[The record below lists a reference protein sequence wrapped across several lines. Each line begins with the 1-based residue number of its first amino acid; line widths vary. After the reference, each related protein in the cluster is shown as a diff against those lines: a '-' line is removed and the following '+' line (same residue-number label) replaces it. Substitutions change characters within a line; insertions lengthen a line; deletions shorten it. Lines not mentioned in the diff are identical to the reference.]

1 MEIGPYQQHDTT
13 RGGGGLSVSGWGGGR
28 VERVDRW
35 GGVKWGGGQ
44 VGGGGQVAIVVALE
58 DLTQS
63 YHLNYVHVL
72 LSVST
77 HTYTEPG
84 KTNLTTA
91 HASHVWNTLL

>member
-1 MEIGPYQQHDTT
+1 MGGEGGQVG
-13 RGGGGLSVSGWGGGR
+13 RGWVG
-28 VERVDRW
+28 RVDR
-35 GGVKWGGGQ
+35 WGGGQ

-72 LSVST
+72 LSVSM

-84 KTNLTTA
+84 KINLTTA
-91 HASHVWNTLL
+91 HAGHVWNTLL